1 MADETFAGREV
12 PQDESISINI
22 LVAANI
28 SAHPHQLPQS
38 ENETV
43 DNQSLSELEIEKV
56 DGAHSSRES
65 ASGTNISDCLY
76 LHSQFLFVPAF
87 ASFIEIDSR
96 KVQYTAYGRKEKVEY
111 LRKGRPLYEAAR
123 NGNWEVAEKIF
134 IEYPAAK
141 RAYIT
146 EGWETPLH
154 ISAIANQL
162 TFVVELL
169 KKLDKE
175 DLAITNKRG
184 NTALCLAAV
193 GGNVDIAHA
202 IIGKYIGVGERHE
215 IGEHLEPAMIRGPE
229 GILPVRMAAKLGNE
243 AMVEEL
249 RERSSSSLLWTES
262 EGAELMKDLIAS
274 DLYESAGKMNLQLA
288 ISDKE
293 VLLLLATKH
302 MAERSKRGRFK
313 NLFSWGRKKAEL
325 LQVQALKLLDD
336 ILECAF
342 KENDL
347 NIANIVD
354 TAPLLLFDAAKRG
367 NFHLFKRLICYYP
380 ELVWKINQDG
390 VSMFHLA
397 VQYRHEI
404 IFSLLYNMDE
414 VRKLVTLYKDKDGN
428 TMLHLAATL
437 APKDKLDTV
446 TGAAFQ
452 MQQAICWYKAV
463 EKIVPAAYRNM
474 RNCNGRTSAD
484 IFDEE
489 HKKLLK
495 EGEKWMKDTAKSCMV
510 VAALTATVMFS
521 SAFTVPGDYDN
532 EGHPNLLNRASF
544 DFLTVSQVI
553 VDAWTCGIVRLN
565 SIHAHGLLPC
575 YPPNVWPCVASLVP
589 PFVSLCTSNVYMSEV
604 SPFG

>member
-76 LHSQFLFVPAF
+76 LHSP
-87 ASFIEIDSR
+87 
-96 KVQYTAYGRKEKVEY
+96 YGRKEKVEY

-262 EGAELMKDLIAS
+262 EGAELMKDLVAS

-380 ELVWKINQDG
+380 ELVWKINQ
-390 VSMFHLA
+390 H
-397 VQYRHEI
+397 
-404 IFSLLYNMDE
+404 
-414 VRKLVTLYKDKDGN
+414 
-428 TMLHLAATL
+428 ATL

-553 VDAWTCGIVRLN
+553 GMLSSST
-565 SIHAHGLLPC
+565 SILMFLSILTSRFNKYAFQHSLPWKLMLGL
-575 YPPNVWPCVASLVP
+575 VAL
-589 PFVSLCTSNVYMSEV
+589 FVSIASMLMAFCLAIHLTYGHAWLLWFLLLLACVPVMFICLKFRLLADIIRSTWVTSSMFKSTRLSDY
-604 SPFG
+604 